1 LYFKPYESNRLNV
14 IEIIDLKG
22 FDCELSKLSESCGH
36 KIKWVQLV
44 L

>member
-1 LYFKPYESNRLNV
+1 MYVVNV

-22 FDCELSKLSESCGH
+22 FVCELSKLSESCGH
-36 KIKWVQLV
+36 DNKWVQLV